1 VRKGGKTIL
10 HWNPLSLILIAA
22 MTSAVPPSDAQGEGP
37 LLSLFTKK
45 IRTIRKKLEKIR
57 QLEDTVT
64 GGKAINQE
72 QQAVLDS
79 KELLVIQMDEL
90 EKLKPQLLSALKEE
104 KDAWVPPPPPKA
116 KKEPVAPPN
125 TDEIDK
131 LKAEKE
137 AAVSATI
144 QHYEEQMAEVNATEA
159 KRLRSLIELTYF
171 AQVRTIV

>member
-1 VRKGGKTIL
+1 
-10 HWNPLSLILIAA
+10 
-22 MTSAVPPSDAQGEGP
+22 M
-37 LLSLFTKK
+37 LSLFTKK